1 MPLRT
6 SRTRR
11 SAAVF
16 LSLALVGW
24 GAVACSSDPDSGAA
38 DNSVAV
44 SLAQS
49 ASADGDAAAYPVTV
63 ATKFGDLTVEEAPRR
78 VVALGWGGAEVA
90 LSLGVQPDLILIL
103 DVRSSGDRERYDTL
117 SAIAPVVG
125 IPEGGD
131 NWLTDRSTQLERWG
145 ETAESVPS
153 VLSSVTQPVST
164 RARDAARTGSS
175 RCVVMVRSLGVE
187 LLEFLQSGEYAL
199 LEQRGDVDI
208 RGSGIDPR

>member
-24 GAVACSSDPDSGAA
+24 GAAACSSDPDSGAA

-63 ATKFGDLTVEEAPRR
+63 ATKFGDVTVEEALRR
-78 VVALGWGGAEVA
+78 IVALGWGDAEVA

-103 DVRSSGDRERYDTL
+103 GVRSSGDQERYDTL

-125 IPEGGD
+125 IPEGAD
-131 NWLTDRSTQLERWG
+131 NWLTDRSTQLEWWG

-153 VLSSVTQPVST
+153 VLSSVMQPASA
-164 RARDAARTGSS
+164 RARESAARTGSS
-175 RCVVMVRSLGVE
+175 RCVIMVGSLDVMD
-187 LLEFLQSGEYAL
+187 LEFLQGGEYPL
-199 LEQRGDVDI
+199 LE
-208 RGSGIDPR
+208 

>member
-24 GAVACSSDPDSGAA
+24 GAAACSSDPDSGAA
-38 DNSVAV
+38 DNSVAASSA

-63 ATKFGDLTVEEAPRR
+63 ATKFGDVTVEEAPRR

-103 DVRSSGDRERYDTL
+103 DVRSSGDRERYDAL

-125 IPEGGD
+125 IPEGAD
-131 NWLTDRSTQLERWG
+131 NWLTDRSTQLEWWG

-153 VLSSVTQPVST
+153 VLSSVTQPASA
-164 RARDAARTGSS
+164 RARESAARTGSS
-175 RCVVMVRSLGVE
+175 RCVIMVGSLDVMD
-187 LLEFLQSGEYAL
+187 LEFLQGGEYPL
-199 LEQRGDVDI
+199 
-208 RGSGIDPR
+208 PK

>member
-1 MPLRT
+1 M
-6 SRTRR
+6 
-11 SAAVF
+11 
-16 LSLALVGW
+16 
-24 GAVACSSDPDSGAA
+24 
-38 DNSVAV
+38 
-44 SLAQS
+44 
-49 ASADGDAAAYPVTV
+49 
-63 ATKFGDLTVEEAPRR
+63 ATKFGDVTVEEALRR
-78 VVALGWGGAEVA
+78 IVALGWGDAEVA

-103 DVRSSGDRERYDTL
+103 DVRSSGDQERYDTL

-125 IPEGGD
+125 IPEGAD

>member
-1 MPLRT
+1 MSLRT

-24 GAVACSSDPDSGAA
+24 GAAACSSDPDSGAA
-38 DNSVAV
+38 DNSVAASSA

-63 ATKFGDLTVEEAPRR
+63 ATKFGDVTVEEAPRR

-90 LSLGVQPDLILIL
+90 LSLGVQPDLIL
-103 DVRSSGDRERYDTL
+103 DVRSSGDRERYDAL

-125 IPEGGD
+125 IPEGAD
-131 NWLTDRSTQLERWG
+131 NWLTDRSTQ
-145 ETAESVPS
+145 
-153 VLSSVTQPVST
+153 
-164 RARDAARTGSS
+164 
-175 RCVVMVRSLGVE
+175 
-187 LLEFLQSGEYAL
+187 
-199 LEQRGDVDI
+199 
-208 RGSGIDPR
+208 